1 MRMLKDL
8 INVCFLVLGH
18 LFPRSR
24 RKIVFGAWNGN
35 SYSDNPK
42 FLFEFFFAHPEFRI
56 VWIGNKAV
64 RSTLPPLPSH
74 ASFAVRHSPLGFW
87 HALTAKT
94 WVFSHSTNDIA
105 LVAIWGRA
113 LLLDTCHGVALKQ
126 VGEMCSSAARKQ
138 DCFLER
144 LLKNKT
150 YLAMPSAWQ
159 SRNTL
164 AGFPGLFQTPT
175 LPFGSTTLDF
185 VLSRKNDD
193 GFRNGLRRKFAE
205 TFGLPPD
212 KKWIVYAPT
221 FRHLSENNFSFRELP
236 ETDRTKL
243 ANVLDETGA
252 VIVEKLHPSRLANA
266 VPGRDDRV
274 FSLSG
279 PDARTLE
286 PHELWI
292 AADAM
297 ISDYSSCVVPAFLLG
312 RPVIHFVYDY
322 EYYTKE
328 DTGLVADLEDIRF
341 GAIARNLDELLDCLA
356 HLNRAA
362 NQCGKRARELIEYE
376 DGKAC
381 DKYLRFIESSH
392 HLDIR

>member
-1 MRMLKDL
+1 MRTIKNLVNL
-8 INVCFLVLGH
+8 FFLLLGH
-18 LFPRSR
+18 LFLRSR

-64 RSTLPPLPSH
+64 RSTLPPLPPH
-74 ASFAVRHSPLGFW
+74 ASFAVRHSPLGLW

-94 WVFSHSTNDIA
+94 WLFSHSTNDIA
-105 LVAIWGRA
+105 LIAIWGRA
-113 LLLDTCHGVALKQ
+113 LLIDTAHGVGLKQ
-126 VGEMCSSAARKQ
+126 VGAMCPSWKNSKPEP
-138 DCFLER
+138 LSR
-144 LLKNKT
+144 LLKNT
-150 YLAMPSAWQ
+150 VHLAMPSAWQ

-164 AGFPGLFQTPT
+164 AGFPDLFAEPT
-175 LPFGSTTLDF
+175 LPFGSTTIDF
-185 VLSRKNDD
+185 VLAHKDDALFRKC
-193 GFRNGLRRKFAE
+193 LRKQFSK

-221 FRHLSENNFSFRELP
+221 FRHLSDKNFSFSELGNS
-236 ETDRTKL
+236 ERKAL
-243 ANVLDETGA
+243 ESRLGSIGA
-252 VIVEKLHPSRLANA
+252 IIVEKLHPGRIGNA
-266 VPGRDDRV
+266 TAVNSGSV
-274 FSLSG
+274 FSIKG
-279 PDARTLE
+279 PAARTLE
-286 PHELWI
+286 PHALWI

-297 ISDYSSCVVPAFLLG
+297 ISDYSSCVVPTFLLG
-312 RPVIHFVYDY
+312 KPVIHFVYDY

-356 HLNRAA
+356 HLDRAA

-381 DKYLRFIESSH
+381 DKYLAFIRKRH
-392 HLDIR
+392 RLP